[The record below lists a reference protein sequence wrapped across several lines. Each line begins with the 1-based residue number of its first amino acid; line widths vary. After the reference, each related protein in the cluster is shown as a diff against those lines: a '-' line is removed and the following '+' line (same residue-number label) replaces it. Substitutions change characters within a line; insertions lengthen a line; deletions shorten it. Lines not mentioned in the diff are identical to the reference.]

1 METKEYLVSLHCLP
15 HIFDLGPGNKRNR
28 MVLKLAFR
36 VETAIGKYSA
46 LISEVPNITDDA
58 LADLL
63 VWEKTFDTM
72 EEARKTGTEEM
83 VRMRVPSQ

>member
-1 METKEYLVSLHCLP
+1 
-15 HIFDLGPGNKRNR
+15 

-36 VETAIGKYSA
+36 VETAIGKYAA
-46 LISEVPNITDDA
+46 LIFEVPKIADDA
-58 LADLL
+58 PADLL

-83 VRMRVPSQ
+83 VRMRVPHSSPDPA

>member
-1 METKEYLVSLHCLP
+1 
-15 HIFDLGPGNKRNR
+15 

-36 VETAIGKYSA
+36 VETAMGKYAA
-46 LISEVPNITDDA
+46 LIFEVPESADDA
-58 LADLL
+58 SEDLL

-83 VRMRVPSQ
+83 IRMRTTSQ